1 MYILEYYTYHLR
13 AFGYR
18 YRYQPPLPR
27 GYSLE
32 SNARDVAEGHKEAAP
47 QEEGEEEEEEEE
59 GHGPSRTDKLQKE
72 DAPPAAG
79 KELPHS
85 QVDQ

>member
-27 GYSLE
+27 GYNLE
-32 SNARDVAEGHKEAAP
+32 SKTRDLTEGHKEVASL
-47 QEEGEEEEEEEE
+47 EKGKEE
-59 GHGPSRTDKLQKE
+59 GHGPSRIEKRQKG
-72 DAPPAAG
+72 DPPPAAG